1 MLIDNS
7 YIQLYPKGEIN
18 LGVRGD
24 SSMRFPT
31 YEVFKKFLVDNP
43 IQTGNSNPI
52 RITEAQLDNML
63 QMGTFSSGQAYLV
76 TLKPYSQMY
85 IKYAFGD
92 ILDDLGGE
100 DFIVTATSNSTL
112 NPFVQSPLHSN
123 DIIIYDFVN
132 KMIVYRHDIVN
143 NVECNFDFRYQRV
156 MVEFDTDFGY
166 NLLSSEN
173 LQTKY
178 VLSGTCFNLRVHA
191 NKDEIFLIEES
202 SNSTIDI
209 MGASAVAIQYC
220 YNSNITLKGEGGAF
234 IQANRATVFA
244 TSMNQTYITNI
255 KKIFP
260 GLIIAANSST
270 IQSLNV
276 NNSNR
281 VLKIA
286 CGTSILSGNI
296 YNVGS
301 STNRNTALA
310 ADGDNNLKLILTN
323 FETGGITFDLCQGT
337 LGLIKNASSETI
349 LGADFYNS
357 KFNSYITLDCSL
369 QETIGLGLNTCN
381 INGRLTFTN
390 FTNIALRDFNVYT
403 RSCTIIGEEPLPQ
416 EFIKWN
422 IYDDVI
428 GAPLNAGMDIF
439 THNDKWKDI
448 KLVPSYDP
456 IIPCYLYT
464 DRTGNFIINGDIINA

>member
-1 MLIDNS
+1 MLIENS
-7 YIQLYPKGEIN
+7 YIQLYKKSQLQNGT
-18 LGVRGD
+18 RGD
-24 SSMRFPT
+24 GFRVPAFD
-31 YEVFKKFLVDNP
+31 VVKKYLDENP
-43 IQTGNSNPI
+43 QSGNSQPV

-76 TLKPYSQMY
+76 TLKPYSQLY

-100 DFIVTATSNSTL
+100 DFIVTAASNSTL
-112 NPFVQSPLHSN
+112 NPFVQSPSHAN

-132 KMIVYRHDIVN
+132 KIIVYRHDIVN
-143 NVECNFDFRYQRV
+143 NIECNFDFRHQRIK
-156 MVEFDTDFGY
+156 VEYDNDFGY

-209 MGASAVAIQYC
+209 MGASAVAIKDC

-234 IQANRATVFA
+234 IQANQATIFA
-244 TSMNQTYITNI
+244 TSMNQTYITSIN
-255 KKIFP
+255 KTFP
-260 GLIIAANSST
+260 GLIINTTDST
-270 IQSLNV
+270 IENLNV

-281 VLKIA
+281 ALIIV
-286 CGTSILSGNI
+286 CNNSTLSGSI

-301 STNRNTALA
+301 SINRNTALT
-310 ADGDNNLKLILTN
+310 ADSRNNLKVSLIN

-337 LGLIKNASSETI
+337 LHLIKNAFSETI
-349 LGADFYNS
+349 LGADFYNC
-357 KFNSYITLDCSL
+357 KFNGYLTLDCTL
-369 QETIGLGLNTCN
+369 QETTNLTLNTCN
-381 INGRLTFTN
+381 INGLLTFTN
-390 FTNIALRDFNVYT
+390 FTNITLRDFNVYT
-403 RSCTIIGEEPLPQ
+403 RNCTIIGEEPFPQ

-422 IYDDVI
+422 IYDDII
-428 GAPLNAGMDIF
+428 GAPLNANLDVF
-439 THNDKWKDI
+439 THNNKWKDI
-448 KLVPSYDP
+448 KIVPNYDP
-456 IIPCYLYT
+456 SIPCYLYT